1 MMKTSLQ
8 PLVRGGVLKVGVA
21 IAATIAFSSPALA
34 YCYKAPCDQLITT
47 QKTQTLQV
55 IQQAFDQLNS
65 SLGDLDTSYSNYK
78 QSLQE
83 QNELLEKLKKIRAYN
98 SESLKEI
105 AFLLNQNNYLD
116 SNFIDA
122 LMQQS
127 EIEILESDDKIIT
140 NKGETKK

>member
-1 MMKTSLQ
+1 MISRLKK
-8 PLVRGGVLKVGVA
+8 PLIRGMGIVA
-21 IAATIAFSSPALA
+21 VVALFNVDAAA
-34 YCYKAPCDQLITT
+34 YCYKAPCDQLITD
-47 QKTQTLQV
+47 QKVQTLQA

-127 EIEILESDDKIIT
+127 EIEILEGDDKIIT
-140 NKGETKK
+140 NREEIK